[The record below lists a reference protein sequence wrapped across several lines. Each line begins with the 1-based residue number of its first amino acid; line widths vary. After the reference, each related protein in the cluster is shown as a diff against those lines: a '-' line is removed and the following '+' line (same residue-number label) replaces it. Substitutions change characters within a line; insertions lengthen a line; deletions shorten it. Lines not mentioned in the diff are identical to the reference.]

1 MAIPD
6 NVTLK
11 PADASQ
17 ARALFEPIC
26 KLYDIV
32 FSQPPFNW
40 TDDRSAAHRND
51 LERLV
56 ANPSFGA
63 TTAHVGTEL
72 VGFGYG
78 VSLRPDTRWW
88 QGAVEPLAADLTVER
103 PGRTFAVIDFGVH
116 RAYRRQGIGRALLEM
131 LLATREEE
139 RATLA
144 VRPTATAA
152 QEFYRRLGW
161 WKVGRVAG
169 APGEPAPFFDLYVLP
184 LKTTP

>member
-1 MAIPD
+1 MTIPG

-11 PADASQ
+11 PANASQ

-26 KLYDIV
+26 ELYDMV

-40 TDDRSAAHRND
+40 TEGRSAAHRND
-51 LERLV
+51 LERLL

-63 TTAHVGTEL
+63 ATAHVNTEL

-78 VSLRPDTRWW
+78 VALRPDTRWW
-88 QGAVEPLAADLTVER
+88 QGAVEPLPANLTAER

-116 RAYRRQGIGRALLEM
+116 QEHRRQGIGRALLDM

-144 VRPTATAA
+144 VRPASTAA
-152 QEFYRRLGW
+152 QAFYQRSGW
-161 WKVGRVAG
+161 RKVGRVAG
-169 APGEPAPFFDLYVLP
+169 LPGQPAPFFDLYVLP
-184 LKTTP
+184 LKTKP